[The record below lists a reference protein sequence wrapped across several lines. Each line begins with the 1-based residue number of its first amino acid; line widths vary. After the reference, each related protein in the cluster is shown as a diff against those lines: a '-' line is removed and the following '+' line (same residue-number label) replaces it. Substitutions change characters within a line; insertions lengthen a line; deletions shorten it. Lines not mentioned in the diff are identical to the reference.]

1 MDPETKKMVYGIIER
16 RLAELIESVDSF
28 NTRAGLVLA
37 TCGVVFTGYA
47 TLLTS
52 DRWLRRCG
60 SELFIFEVGLAML
73 AGVLAFMSL
82 APGAD
87 EEQWRN
93 DPDPEKL
100 YRLLE
105 AKDGKD
111 VLDEAARSMVD
122 AYNQNKR
129 IMEKK
134 FSLLRGAKYALYASG
149 GIFFIH
155 LMIFLF

>member
-1 MDPETKKMVYGIIER
+1 MDSETKKTVYGIIER

-47 TLLTS
+47 TLMTS
-52 DRWLRRCG
+52 DRWLHRCG
-60 SELFIFEVGLAML
+60 SELFVLEVGLAML

-82 APGAD
+82 ASGAD
-87 EEQWRN
+87 EERWHN

-105 AKDGKD
+105 AKDDKD
-111 VLDEAARSMVD
+111 VLDEAAKSMVD

-149 GIFFIH
+149 GVFFIH
-155 LMIFLF
+155 LVIFLF